1 MCGIVFVRLLKPP
14 QYYADK
20 YGTPFYASQ
29 KLYLMMMKMPNR
41 GQDGAGVVNV
51 KLDPEPGKRYI
62 SRSRKNG
69 KQPVTEVFE
78 HIGERFKELA
88 KTEPEKLKDAE
99 YLKDNFAF
107 AGEVWMGH
115 LRYGTYGGNSIEN
128 CHPFMRQSNWMT
140 RNVTLAGNF
149 NLTNVDE
156 LYDLLLGLGQ
166 HPKERSDTVTVM
178 EKIGHFLDLENEE
191 LYQRFKQSGHDNP
204 TITNMIAEN
213 LDVQRILQ
221 RSAKDWDGGYAMA
234 GIFGHGDSFVVRDP
248 NGIRPAF
255 YFADDEVVVIAS
267 EAAPIQTA
275 FQLRPGDVKEIPPG
289 NALIV
294 KKDGQWSLREVTP
307 PRKRLACSFERIY
320 FSRATDGAIY
330 RERYNLGRILARRVV
345 EKVDTTKAIFGYIPN
360 TAETCFYGLMEGIEL
375 EYDKKKAGMILD
387 LSQEGKLTTQALTD
401 LLAQRP
407 RFGKPLIKDTKERT
421 FITSDAQRESMVEL
435 VYDITHGIAAEHA
448 DTAVLID
455 DSIVRGTTLRTSVV
469 RILARLRPKRIV
481 IVSSAPQIR
490 YPDCYGIDMAR
501 MGDFCAFRAA
511 IALLRERGLTHVE
524 EEVYRRCKA
533 QEDLPKEQVTNHVR
547 DIYAPFTPE
556 EISAKISEL
565 LRPKD
570 LDCDFDIIFQDL
582 EGLHEACPSHLGDW
596 YFSGHYPT
604 PGGNKVANRAYI
616 YWREGNPARAY

>member
-14 QYYADK
+14 QYYVDK

-29 KLYLMMMKMPNR
+29 KMYLMMMKMPNR

-51 KLDPEPGKRYI
+51 KLDPEPGHRYI
-62 SRSRKNG
+62 SRSRRNG
-69 KQPVTEVFE
+69 KNPVVEVFE
-78 HIGERFKELA
+78 HIGSRFQQLA
-88 KTEPEKLKDAE
+88 KDEPHRLKDAQ
-99 YLKDNFAF
+99 YLKNDYAF
-107 AGEVWMGH
+107 TGEVWLGH

-128 CHPFMRQSNWMT
+128 CHPFLRQSNWMT
-140 RNVTLAGNF
+140 RNVTVAGNF

-156 LYDLLLGLGQ
+156 LYDLLLELGQ

-191 LYQRFKQSGHDNP
+191 LYQRFKQAGHDNR
-204 TITNMIAEN
+204 TITTLITEH

-221 RSAKDWDGGYAMA
+221 RSAQDWDGGYAMA

-248 NGIRPAF
+248 NGIRPCF
-255 YFADDEVVVIAS
+255 YYADDEVVVIAS

-275 FQLRPGDVKEIPPG
+275 FNLRPGTIQELPPG
-289 NALIV
+289 NALII
-294 KKDGQWSLREVTP
+294 KKDGRWSLREVTR
-307 PRKRLACSFERIY
+307 PRQRLCCSFERIY
-320 FSRATDGAIY
+320 FSRSTDADIY
-330 RERYNLGRILARRVV
+330 RERYSLGRILARRVV
-345 EKVDTTKAIFGYIPN
+345 ANVDTTQAIFGYIPN
-360 TAETCFYGLMEGIEL
+360 TAETCFYGLMEGIEAA
-375 EYDKKKAGMILD
+375 YDKKKAHSILQ
-387 LSQEGKLTTQALTD
+387 LQETGKLTPEALAE

-407 RFGKPLIKDTKERT
+407 RFGKPLIKDTKART
-421 FITSDAQRESMVEL
+421 FITSDAERESMVEL
-435 VYDITHGIAAEHA
+435 VYDITHGIAAERA
-448 DTAVLID
+448 DTVVCID
-455 DSIVRGTTLRTSVV
+455 DSIVRGTTLKTAVV

-511 IALLRERGLTHVE
+511 VALLKERGLTHIE

-533 QEDLPKEQVTNHVR
+533 QEHLPKEQVVNHVR
-547 DIYAPFTPE
+547 DIYAPFTAE
-556 EISAKISEL
+556 EISRKVADL
-565 LRPKD
+565 LKPPD

-582 EGLHEACPSHLGDW
+582 EGLHEACPEHRGDW
-596 YFSGHYPT
+596 YFSGRYPT

-616 YWREGNPARAY
+616 YYREGNSARAY